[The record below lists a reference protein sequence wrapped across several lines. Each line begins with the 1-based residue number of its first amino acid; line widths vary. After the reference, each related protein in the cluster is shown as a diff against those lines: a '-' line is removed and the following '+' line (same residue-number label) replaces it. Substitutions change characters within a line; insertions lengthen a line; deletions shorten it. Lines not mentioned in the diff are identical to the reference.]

1 MFLRKVAVKNFGP
14 FEGEH
19 TLDLFSQCKVEDRRP
34 VVLIGGLNG
43 SGKSSLLEAV
53 RLCLH
58 GRRALGN
65 PRNVD
70 YHEHLR
76 KRIHQSND
84 GRRCAISSVRLE
96 IATVE
101 VGHEHVYEI
110 IRSWRDTTDPR
121 EELHLTRD
129 GQEFR
134 EIHADQYQEFL
145 DELVPLGLAEFFFFD
160 GEKSR
165 S

>member
-65 PRNVD
+65 PRNVGLSRAPKEANPPEQRWQAVC
-70 YHEHLR
+70 YFF
-76 KRIHQSND
+76 
-84 GRRCAISSVRLE
+84 SSL
-96 IATVE
+96 
-101 VGHEHVYEI
+101 GN
-110 IRSWRDTTDPR
+110 RDC
-121 EELHLTRD
+121 
-129 GQEFR
+129 
-134 EIHADQYQEFL
+134 
-145 DELVPLGLAEFFFFD
+145 
-160 GEKSR
+160 
-165 S
+165 